1 MAEEPKKAAEEVAAQ
16 EAVTEKSVV
25 EEKEA
30 EKPVIEA
37 EPEKEKPI
45 AESEKKDEEKPA
57 GPTEKVVED
66 EKPKA
71 PTEESKITQS
81 VSFKEETYVV
91 ADLPESQKKA
101 LDELKQLVQ
110 EALNKHKFTAPPPA
124 AAKEEEEKKAP
135 EVVTTEE
142 KKEEENPAA
151 AEEKTE
157 AEPPKEV
164 VVAEPAKV
172 EAETVTEGKK
182 EEEKLA
188 PEASVAEEKKEE
200 DKEEVVETV
209 TKEKKEEE
217 KPTPEAA
224 VATEVVEKVS
234 TEVQDDSKKVETIKE
249 TIVSVSEE
257 AAPAAKD
264 GEATAPA
271 PETAAPE
278 KKVEEEVP
286 APPPPPP
293 EEVSIWEIPLLAD
306 ERSDVILLKFL
317 RARDFK
323 VKDAFTMIKNTVR
336 WRKEFGIDAL
346 VEEDLGNDW
355 DKVVFTHGYDKE
367 GHPVCYNVFG
377 EFENKEL
384 YQNTFSDEEKG
395 QKFIRWRI
403 QFLEK
408 SVRKF
413 DYSPTGISKIVQVND
428 LRNSPG
434 LGKRELRHAT
444 NQALQLLQDNYPEFL
459 AKQVFINVP
468 WWYLAFSRMISPFLT
483 QRTKSKFV
491 FAGPSKSAETLFKYI
506 APEHVP
512 VQYGGLS
519 REGDYEFTTAESVT
533 EFTIKP
539 STKHIIE
546 FPASEPSHLLWEM
559 RVVGW
564 EVSYGAEFV
573 PSAEDRYTV
582 IVQKSRKI
590 GVSDE
595 TIISNDFKIGEPG
608 KVVLTIDNQTSKKKK
623 LLYRSKTKPISE

>member
-1 MAEEPKKAAEEVAAQ
+1 MAEEPQKSVEEVAV
-16 EAVTEKSVV
+16 AVAEKSVV
-25 EEKEA
+25 EEKEP

-37 EPEKEKPI
+37 EPEKPI

-57 GPTEKVVED
+57 GPTEEAVE
-66 EKPKA
+66 EKKPKA
-71 PTEESKITQS
+71 PVEERKITQS

-91 ADLPESQKKA
+91 ADLPEAQKKA
-101 LDELKQLVQ
+101 LDELKQLIQ
-110 EALNKHKFTAPPPA
+110 EALNKHEFTAPPPPPPPP
-124 AAKEEEEKKAP
+124 AKEEEEKKAP
-135 EVVTTEE
+135 EEE
-142 KKEEENPAA
+142 KKEEEKPAA
-151 AEEKTE
+151 VEEKTE
-157 AEPPKEV
+157 AEPSKEV
-164 VVAEPAKV
+164 AVFEEPAKV
-172 EAETVTEGKK
+172 EAATVSEQKK
-182 EEEKLA
+182 EEEKPA
-188 PEASVAEEKKEE
+188 PEAPVVAEA
-200 DKEEVVETV
+200 VETV
-209 TKEKKEEE
+209 TEEKKEEE
-217 KPTPEAA
+217 KPTPEVA
-224 VATEVVEKVS
+224 VVTEVVEKVS
-234 TEVQDDSKKVETIKE
+234 TEIQADSKTVETIKE

-257 AAPAAKD
+257 AAPETKD
-264 GEATAPA
+264 GEAAAPP
-271 PETAAPE
+271 PEKAAPE
-278 KKVEEEVP
+278 AKVGEEVP

-293 EEVSIWEIPLLAD
+293 EEVSIWGIPLLAD

-355 DKVVFTHGYDKE
+355 DKVVFTHGYDKQ
-367 GHPVCYNVFG
+367 GHSVCYNVFG

-384 YQNTFSDEEKG
+384 YQSTFSDEEKR

-413 DYSPTGISKIVQVND
+413 DYAPTGISTIVQVND

-434 LGKRELRHAT
+434 LGKKELRQAT
-444 NQALQLLQDNYPEFL
+444 NQALHLLQDNYPEFL

-468 WWYLAFSRMISPFLT
+468 WWYLAFARMISPFLT

-519 REGDYEFTTAESVT
+519 REGDYEFTTADSVT

-546 FPASEPSHLLWEM
+546 FPASEPTHLFWEL

-564 EVSYGAEFV
+564 DVSYGAEFV

-590 GVSDE
+590 GVADE
-595 TIISNDFKIGEPG
+595 TIISNDFKIGEAG

-623 LLYRSKTKPISE
+623 LLYRSKTKPLSE